1 MFDRSQVRWILLV
14 FALVIWSLPA
24 QAERFHVSL
33 DGTRISGPSVP
44 GDWSADNCYA
54 TLAVALTPAA
64 AADSILFA
72 SAVHTVDSL
81 LDLDVAFLGNS
92 TLSSDWSD
100 ATLDL
105 GNDGRLNSPGSHL
118 TLRIQGLTL
127 RGGDSQRLHP
137 ALVTEGTDLELSG
150 CRFHGF
156 HANADGN
163 DGGSAFR
170 LLWSSTLVAE
180 DCEISDNHCL
190 GRGGAVFVGSLCTI
204 SFERCRFLGNSAR
217 TSGDP
222 RGGAIHVDG
231 HYGGS
236 VATFLDCELSNN
248 ICGGP
253 GGAASMRNCSVTWER
268 CVIAGNRSGQDNGW
282 SEGAGLHHNR
292 YTGESG
298 QPMTA
303 TALNCTFEN
312 NKGATDLELNG
323 GDGGGFFASGAL
335 DGVVQSLVEDCLFRD
350 NYNLQGAGV
359 YISRYAEGIIRRCRF
374 IDNTAYYMGG
384 GAFKGGPF
392 AANDGETLLI
402 EQSLF
407 VRNLAGYDTD
417 GNPTLDYNRG
427 GAICCRMHPRVVA
440 KHCTFVDNRCSQSSY
455 YFGDAFAHYF
465 EYGAW
470 NEDNLCVLQ
479 NCVFWGE
486 TGSHQQVYSTDG
498 GMEAVDNCALVAGEL
513 NIGDFVPSGLVA
525 LAASPFESLDTG
537 YPLTGGPLI
546 DAGLDLGYTADIDGQ
561 PMPVGGAPDIGCYEW
576 YDVVAVGDDLPAATP
591 VLTVGPNPFNPRT
604 VLSCRLAVPAEVY
617 LVLYDSR
624 GHQVRQLWSGLVT
637 DGEHRWTWNG
647 SDDAGRDCAT
657 GVYLARLVIDGR
669 RAVTHKL
676 ALVR

>member
-1 MFDRSQVRWILLV
+1 MFAGHQVRGLLLV
-14 FALVIWSLPA
+14 LSLVVWSLPA
-24 QAERFHVSL
+24 QAGRFHVSL
-33 DGTRISGPSVP
+33 DGTRTSGPSVP
-44 GDWSADNCYA
+44 GDWSAENCYA
-54 TLAVALTPAA
+54 TLAAALNPAA

-72 SAVHTVDSL
+72 PAEHIVGSL
-81 LDLDVAFLGNS
+81 LELDVAFLGNS
-92 TLSSDWSD
+92 TLSADWSG

-105 GNDGRLNSPGSHL
+105 GNDGRLRSPLSHL

-127 RGGDSQRLHP
+127 RGGDSQRTNPGLEVENT
-137 ALVTEGTDLELSG
+137 ALELAG
-150 CRFHGF
+150 CRFHSF
-156 HANADGN
+156 YATADGN
-163 DGGSAFR
+163 DGGSALR
-170 LLWSSTLVAE
+170 LIWSSSLIAE
-180 DCEISDNHCL
+180 DCEFLDNHCA
-190 GRGGAVFVGSLCTI
+190 GSGGAVFVGSLCTI
-204 SFERCRFLGNSAR
+204 SFERCLFFGNSAR
-217 TSGDP
+217 SSGSP
-222 RGGAIHVDG
+222 RGGAVHVDG
-231 HYGGS
+231 RFGGS
-236 VATFLDCELSNN
+236 VATFRDCELLDN

-268 CVIAGNRSGQDNGW
+268 CVISGNRSGQDNGW

-292 YTGESG
+292 YTGEG
-298 QPMTA
+298 GPPMTA
-303 TALNCTFEN
+303 TALDCTFEN

-407 VRNLAGYDTD
+407 VRNQAGYDLD

-440 KHCTFVDNRCSQSSY
+440 RNCTFVDNRCSQSSY

-470 NEDNLCVLQ
+470 NADNLCVLE

-486 TGSHQQVYSTDG
+486 NGNHQQVYSTDG
-498 GMEAVDNCALVAGEL
+498 GMETIDNCALVEGEL
-513 NIGDFVPSGLVA
+513 NVGDFAPGGLVV
-525 LAASPFESLDTG
+525 LTSSPFTSLETG
-537 YPLTGGPLI
+537 YPLAGGPLV
-546 DAGLDLGYTADIDGQ
+546 DAGLDLGYTTDIDGQ
-561 PMPVGGAPDIGCYEW
+561 SIPVGDAPDIGCYEW
-576 YDVVAVGDDLPAATP
+576 YDVVAVDDELPPAVP

-604 VLSCRLAVPAEVY
+604 VLSLRLSDPAEVS

-624 GHQVRQLWSGLVT
+624 GHQVRQLWSGPVT
-637 DGEHRWTWNG
+637 GGEHRWSWNG
-647 SDDAGRDCAT
+647 RDDAGRDCAT
-657 GVYLARLVIDGR
+657 GVYLARLVVDGR
-669 RAVTHKL
+669 QAVTHKL